1 MSPIKATFKPG
12 NRSVYV
18 LSGTSIL
25 EAAGRAGI
33 VITSPCGGQGTCG
46 KCRIQVIE
54 GNIPYTAIE
63 KRLLSKED
71 LLSDVRLACQSKITS
86 ACTIYIPST
95 SRESAQQILTKG
107 IQNKKEIKPS
117 VWKKYVELQ
126 KPTLASPQANL
137 NLIREA
143 VNTGFHAD
151 IYVIRSLSAIL
162 DEADYRVTCV
172 FSDGELISV
181 EKGDTTG
188 TDYGVAFD
196 IGTTTLVGT
205 LLDLNTGEEL
215 ALVSRTNPQVIY
227 GDDVIS
233 RINFTITDKEGLD
246 KLFYKISREIN
257 DMISQLSNE
266 AGINIYNI
274 YKVAIAGN
282 STMQHI
288 CLKISPKSLAKIPFN
303 LVVREPVEIKAKKIG
318 IDINPDALVY
328 VLPSIAGFV
337 GGDTVAC
344 ILATQLHK
352 KKELKLII
360 DIGTNGEIVL
370 GNNKKIIAA
379 STAAGPSFEGARIS
393 QGMRATIG
401 AIEKVIINDDVEYNV
416 IGNTAPFGICGTG
429 LIDGVAELLKAGVID
444 ETGRIV
450 SQSEYK
456 GNENIRR
463 RIIETEKG
471 NDFLLVDG
479 HAARSK
485 RPIFISQKDVREL
498 QLAKAAIAAGI
509 RILQKEL
516 NVTDKDISE
525 VYLAGAFGNFIRR
538 ANAKRIG
545 LIPNIASEKIAF
557 VGNASSSGAKLVL
570 LSYDIEKEAEHIST
584 QTHYIELSAR
594 SDFNEN
600 FMNEMMFPPLF
611 VKRMG

>member
-1 MSPIKATFKPG
+1 MSSIKITFKPG
-12 NRSVYV
+12 NRLVYV
-18 LSGTSIL
+18 LPGTSIL
-25 EAAGRAGI
+25 EAAGRVGI

-46 KCRIQVIE
+46 KCRVQVIE
-54 GNIPYTAIE
+54 GNIPPTSIE
-63 KRLLSKED
+63 KKLLSKED
-71 LLSDVRLACQSKITS
+71 ISSGVRLACQSKITS
-86 ACTIYIPST
+86 ACIIYIPST

-107 IQNKKEIKPS
+107 IQGKKEIKPS

-126 KPTLASPQANL
+126 KPTLENPKASL

-143 VNTGFHAD
+143 VKTSFHAD
-151 IYVIRSLSAIL
+151 IYIIRSLL
-162 DEADYRVTCV
+162 ETLNEADYKVTCV
-172 FSDGELISV
+172 FSDGELISI
-181 EKGDTTG
+181 EKGDTTKI
-188 TDYGVAFD
+188 DYGVAFD

-215 ALVSRTNPQVIY
+215 ALVSRTNPQIIY

-233 RINFTITDKEGLD
+233 RINFTITDKDGLD

-257 DMISQLSNE
+257 DIISELSNKS
-266 AGINIYNI
+266 GISIQNI

-288 CLKISPKSLAKIPFN
+288 CLRVTPKSLAKIPFN
-303 LVVREPVEIKAKKIG
+303 LVIREPVEIKAKKIG
-318 IDINPDALVY
+318 IDINPGALVY

-337 GGDTVAC
+337 GGDTIAC

-352 KKELKLII
+352 ENDLKLII

-401 AIEKVIINDDVEYNV
+401 AIEKVIINEDVEYNV

-456 GNENIRR
+456 GNDNIRR
-463 RIIETEKG
+463 RIIKTEKG

-479 HAARSK
+479 HAARSM

-509 RILQKEL
+509 KVLQKEL

-538 ANAKRIG
+538 TNAKRIG
-545 LIPNIASEKIAF
+545 LIPNIPSEKIAF

-570 LSYDIEKEAEHIST
+570 LSYDMEKEAEYIST

-600 FMNEMMFPPLF
+600 FMNEIMFSE
-611 VKRMG
+611 KK

>member
-1 MSPIKATFKPG
+1 MSSIKAAFKPE
-12 NRSVYV
+12 NCSVYV

-33 VITSPCGGQGTCG
+33 VITFPCGGQGTCG
-46 KCRIQVIE
+46 KCRVQIVE
-54 GNIPYTAIE
+54 GNIPPTSIE
-63 KRLLSKED
+63 EKTLSKD
-71 LLSDVRLACQSKITS
+71 DISNGIRLACQSKITS
-86 ACTIYIPST
+86 NCIIDIPPA

-107 IQNKKEIKPS
+107 IQSKKEIKPS
-117 VWKKYVELQ
+117 VWKKYVELK
-126 KPTLASPQANL
+126 KPTLDNPKANL

-143 VNTGFHAD
+143 VKTDFHAD
-151 IYVIRSLSAIL
+151 IYVIRNLSAIL
-162 DEADYRVTCV
+162 NEAKYKVTCV

-181 EKGDTTG
+181 EKGDTTKI
-188 TDYGVAFD
+188 DYGVAFD

-227 GDDVIS
+227 GDDIIS
-233 RINFTITDKEGLD
+233 RINFTITDKDGLD
-246 KLFYKISREIN
+246 KLFYKISRELN
-257 DMISQLSNE
+257 DMISELSNKS
-266 AGINIYNI
+266 GISIHNI

-288 CLKISPKSLAKIPFN
+288 CLRVTPKSLAKIPFN
-303 LVVREPVEIKAKKIG
+303 LVVRDPVEIKAKKIG
-318 IDINPDALVY
+318 IDINPGALVY

-352 KKELKLII
+352 EKNLKLII

-379 STAAGPSFEGARIS
+379 STAAGPSFEGARVS

-401 AIEKVIINDDVEYNV
+401 AIEKVIIDEDVEYNV

-471 NDFLLVDG
+471 NDFLLIDG

-509 RILQKEL
+509 KVLQKEL

-538 ANAKRIG
+538 TNAKRIG
-545 LIPNIASEKIAF
+545 LIPNIPSEKIAF

-570 LSYDIEKEAEHIST
+570 LSYDMEKEAEHVST
-584 QTHYIELSAR
+584 QTNYIELSAR

-600 FMNEMMFPPLF
+600 FMNEMMFT
-611 VKRMG
+611 GE

>member
-1 MSPIKATFKPG
+1 MSSIKAAFKPE
-12 NRSVYV
+12 NCSVYV

-33 VITSPCGGQGTCG
+33 VITFPCGGQGTCG
-46 KCRIQVIE
+46 KCRVQIVE
-54 GNIPYTAIE
+54 GNIPPTSIE
-63 KRLLSKED
+63 EKTLSKD
-71 LLSDVRLACQSKITS
+71 DISNGIRLACQSKITS
-86 ACTIYIPST
+86 NCIIDIPPA

-107 IQNKKEIKPS
+107 IQSKKEIKPS
-117 VWKKYVELQ
+117 VWKKYVELK
-126 KPTLASPQANL
+126 KPTLDNPKANL

-143 VNTGFHAD
+143 VKTDFHAD
-151 IYVIRSLSAIL
+151 IYVIRNLSAIL
-162 DEADYRVTCV
+162 NEAKYKVTCV

-181 EKGDTTG
+181 EKGDTTKI
-188 TDYGVAFD
+188 DYGVAFD

-227 GDDVIS
+227 GDDIIS
-233 RINFTITDKEGLD
+233 RINFTITDKDGLD
-246 KLFYKISREIN
+246 KLFYKISRELN
-257 DMISQLSNE
+257 DMISELSNKS
-266 AGINIYNI
+266 GISIHNI

-288 CLKISPKSLAKIPFN
+288 CLRVTPKSLAKIPFN
-303 LVVREPVEIKAKKIG
+303 LVVRDPVEIKAKKIG
-318 IDINPDALVY
+318 IDINPGALVY

-352 KKELKLII
+352 EKNLKLII

-401 AIEKVIINDDVEYNV
+401 AIEKVIIDEDVEYNV

-471 NDFLLVDG
+471 NDFLLIDG

-509 RILQKEL
+509 KVLQKEL

-538 ANAKRIG
+538 TNAKRIG
-545 LIPNIASEKIAF
+545 LIPNIPSEKIAF

-570 LSYDIEKEAEHIST
+570 LSYDMEKEAEHVST
-584 QTHYIELSAR
+584 QTNYIELSAR

-600 FMNEMMFPPLF
+600 FMNEMMFT
-611 VKRMG
+611 GE

>member
-1 MSPIKATFKPG
+1 LSSIKVTFRPG

-18 LSGTSIL
+18 LSDTSIL
-25 EAAGRAGI
+25 EAAGRVGI

-54 GNIPYTAIE
+54 GNIPPTSIE
-63 KRLLSKED
+63 KKILSKED
-71 LLSDVRLACQSKITS
+71 ISSGVRLACQSKITS
-86 ACTIYIPST
+86 ACIIYIPST

-107 IQNKKEIKPS
+107 IQGKKEIKPS

-126 KPTLASPQANL
+126 KPTLENPKASL

-143 VNTGFHAD
+143 VKTSFHAD
-151 IYVIRSLSAIL
+151 IYIIRSLL
-162 DEADYRVTCV
+162 ETLNEADYKVTCV
-172 FSDGELISV
+172 FSDGELISI
-181 EKGDTTG
+181 EKGDTTKI
-188 TDYGVAFD
+188 DYGVAFD

-215 ALVSRTNPQVIY
+215 ALVSRTNPQIIY

-233 RINFTITDKEGLD
+233 RINFTITDKDGLD

-257 DMISQLSNE
+257 DIISELSNKS
-266 AGINIYNI
+266 GISIQNI

-288 CLKISPKSLAKIPFN
+288 CLRVTPKSLAKIPFN
-303 LVVREPVEIKAKKIG
+303 LVIREPVEIKAKKIG
-318 IDINPDALVY
+318 IDINPGALVY

-337 GGDTVAC
+337 GGDTIAC

-352 KKELKLII
+352 ENDLKLII

-401 AIEKVIINDDVEYNV
+401 AIEKVIINEDVEYNV
-416 IGNTAPFGICGTG
+416 IGNTVPFGICGTG

-456 GNENIRR
+456 GNDNIRR

-479 HAARSK
+479 HAARSM

-509 RILQKEL
+509 KVLQKEL

-538 ANAKRIG
+538 TNAKRIG
-545 LIPNIASEKIAF
+545 LIPNIPSEKIAF

-570 LSYDIEKEAEHIST
+570 LSYDMEKEAEYIST

-600 FMNEMMFPPLF
+600 FMNEIMFSE
-611 VKRMG
+611 KK

>member
-1 MSPIKATFKPG
+1 LSSIKVTFKPG

-18 LSGTSIL
+18 LSDTSIL

-46 KCRIQVIE
+46 KCRIHIIE
-54 GNIPYTAIE
+54 ENISTNSIE
-63 KRLLSKED
+63 EKILSKED
-71 LLSDVRLACQSKITS
+71 ISSGIRLACQSKITS

-117 VWKKYVELQ
+117 VWKKYVELE
-126 KPTLASPQANL
+126 KPTLASPQADL

-143 VNTGFHAD
+143 VKTNFHAD
-151 IYVIRSLSAIL
+151 IYVIRSLSETLI
-162 DEADYRVTCV
+162 ESDYKITCV

-188 TDYGVAFD
+188 TNYGVAFD

-233 RINFTITDKEGLD
+233 RINFTITDKNGLD
-246 KLFYKISREIN
+246 RLFYKISKEVN
-257 DMISQLSNE
+257 DMILQLSNE
-266 AGINIYNI
+266 AGINIHNI

-288 CLKISPKSLAKIPFN
+288 CLRITPKSLAKIPFN
-303 LVVREPVEIKAKKIG
+303 LVVREPVEIKARKIG
-318 IDINPDALVY
+318 IDINSDALVY

-344 ILATQLHK
+344 ILSTQLHK
-352 KKELKLII
+352 KSDIKLII

-393 QGMRATIG
+393 QGMRATVG
-401 AIEKVIINDDVEYNV
+401 AIEKVIINEDVEYNV
-416 IGNTAPFGICGTG
+416 IGNAAPFGICGTG
-429 LIDGVAELLKAGVID
+429 LIDGVAELLKTGVID

-456 GNENIRR
+456 GSENIRR
-463 RIIETEKG
+463 RIIATEKG

-479 HAARSK
+479 RAARSK

-509 RILQKEL
+509 KVLQKEL
-516 NVTDKDISE
+516 DVTDKDISE

-538 ANAKRIG
+538 TNAKRIG
-545 LIPNIASEKIAF
+545 LIPNIPSEKISF

-570 LSYDIEKEAEHIST
+570 LSYDMEKEVEYIST
-584 QTHYIELSAR
+584 QTRYIELSAR

-600 FMNEMMFPPLF
+600 FMNEMMFSE
-611 VKRMG
+611 KK

>member
-1 MSPIKATFKPG
+1 MSSIKVTFKPG
-12 NRSVYV
+12 NRLVYV
-18 LSGTSIL
+18 LPGTSIL
-25 EAAGRAGI
+25 EAAGRVGI

-46 KCRIQVIE
+46 KCRVQVIE
-54 GNIPYTAIE
+54 GNIPPTSIE
-63 KRLLSKED
+63 KKLLSKED
-71 LLSDVRLACQSKITS
+71 ISSGVRLACQSKITS
-86 ACTIYIPST
+86 ACIIYIPST

-107 IQNKKEIKPS
+107 IQGKKEIKPS

-126 KPTLASPQANL
+126 KPTLENPKASL

-143 VNTGFHAD
+143 VKTSFHAD
-151 IYVIRSLSAIL
+151 IYIIRSLL
-162 DEADYRVTCV
+162 ETLNEADYKVTCV
-172 FSDGELISV
+172 FSDGELISI
-181 EKGDTTG
+181 EKGDTTKI
-188 TDYGVAFD
+188 DYGVAFD

-215 ALVSRTNPQVIY
+215 ALVSRTNPQIIY

-233 RINFTITDKEGLD
+233 RINFTITDKDGLD

-257 DMISQLSNE
+257 DIISELSNKS
-266 AGINIYNI
+266 GISIQNI

-288 CLKISPKSLAKIPFN
+288 CLRVTPKSLAKIPFN
-303 LVVREPVEIKAKKIG
+303 LVIREPVEIKAKKIG
-318 IDINPDALVY
+318 IDINPGALVY

-337 GGDTVAC
+337 GGDTIAC

-352 KKELKLII
+352 ENDLKLII

-401 AIEKVIINDDVEYNV
+401 AIEKVIINEDVEYNV
-416 IGNTAPFGICGTG
+416 IGNTVPFGICGTG

-456 GNENIRR
+456 GNDNIRR

-479 HAARSK
+479 HAARSM

-509 RILQKEL
+509 KVLQKEL

-538 ANAKRIG
+538 TNAKRIG
-545 LIPNIASEKIAF
+545 LIPNIPSEKIAF

-570 LSYDIEKEAEHIST
+570 LSYDMEKEAEYIST

-600 FMNEMMFPPLF
+600 FMNEIMFSE
-611 VKRMG
+611 KK

>member
-1 MSPIKATFKPG
+1 LSSIKVTFKPG
-12 NRSVYV
+12 NRLVYV
-18 LSGTSIL
+18 LPGTSIL
-25 EAAGRAGI
+25 EAAGRVGI

-46 KCRIQVIE
+46 KCRVQVIE
-54 GNIPYTAIE
+54 GNIPPTSIE
-63 KRLLSKED
+63 KKLLSKED
-71 LLSDVRLACQSKITS
+71 ISSGVRLACQSKITS
-86 ACTIYIPST
+86 ACIIYIPST

-107 IQNKKEIKPS
+107 IQGKKEIKPS

-126 KPTLASPQANL
+126 KPTLENPKASL

-143 VNTGFHAD
+143 VKTSFHAD
-151 IYVIRSLSAIL
+151 IYIIRSLL
-162 DEADYRVTCV
+162 ETLNEADYKVTCV
-172 FSDGELISV
+172 FSDGELISI
-181 EKGDTTG
+181 EKGDTTKI
-188 TDYGVAFD
+188 DYGVAFD

-215 ALVSRTNPQVIY
+215 ALVSRTNPQIIY

-233 RINFTITDKEGLD
+233 RINFTITDKDGLD

-257 DMISQLSNE
+257 DIISELSNKS
-266 AGINIYNI
+266 GISIQNI

-288 CLKISPKSLAKIPFN
+288 CLRVTPKSLAKIPFN
-303 LVVREPVEIKAKKIG
+303 LVIREPVEIKAKKIG
-318 IDINPDALVY
+318 IDINPGALVY

-337 GGDTVAC
+337 GGDTIAC

-352 KKELKLII
+352 ENDLKLII

-401 AIEKVIINDDVEYNV
+401 AIEKVIINEDVEYNV
-416 IGNTAPFGICGTG
+416 IGNTVPFGICGTG

-456 GNENIRR
+456 GNDNIRR

-479 HAARSK
+479 HAARSM

-509 RILQKEL
+509 KVLQKEL

-538 ANAKRIG
+538 TNAKRIG
-545 LIPNIASEKIAF
+545 LIPNIPSEKIAF

-570 LSYDIEKEAEHIST
+570 LSYDMEKEAEYIST

-600 FMNEMMFPPLF
+600 FMNEIMFSE
-611 VKRMG
+611 KK

>member
-1 MSPIKATFKPG
+1 MSSIKVTFKPG

-18 LSGTSIL
+18 LPGTSIL
-25 EAAGRAGI
+25 EAAGRVGI

-54 GNIPYTAIE
+54 GNIPPTSIE
-63 KRLLSKED
+63 KKILSKED
-71 LLSDVRLACQSKITS
+71 ISSGVRLACQSKITS
-86 ACTIYIPST
+86 ACIIYIPST

-107 IQNKKEIKPS
+107 IQGKKEIKPS

-126 KPTLASPQANL
+126 KPTLENPKASL

-143 VNTGFHAD
+143 VKTSFHAD
-151 IYVIRSLSAIL
+151 IYIIRSLL
-162 DEADYRVTCV
+162 ETLNEADYKVTCV
-172 FSDGELISV
+172 FSDGELISI
-181 EKGDTTG
+181 EKGDTTKI
-188 TDYGVAFD
+188 DYGVAFD

-215 ALVSRTNPQVIY
+215 ALVSRTNPQIIY

-233 RINFTITDKEGLD
+233 RINFTITDKDGLD

-257 DMISQLSNE
+257 DIISELSNKS
-266 AGINIYNI
+266 GISIRNI

-288 CLKISPKSLAKIPFN
+288 CLRVTPKSLAKIPFN
-303 LVVREPVEIKAKKIG
+303 LVIREPVEIKAKKIG
-318 IDINPDALVY
+318 IDINPGALVY

-337 GGDTVAC
+337 GGDTIAC

-352 KKELKLII
+352 ENDLKLII

-401 AIEKVIINDDVEYNV
+401 AIEKVIINEDVEYNV
-416 IGNTAPFGICGTG
+416 IGNTVPFGICGTG

-456 GNENIRR
+456 GNDNIRR

-509 RILQKEL
+509 KVLQKEL

-538 ANAKRIG
+538 TNAKRIG
-545 LIPNIASEKIAF
+545 LIPNIPSEKIAF

-570 LSYDIEKEAEHIST
+570 LSYDMEKEAKYIST

-600 FMNEMMFPPLF
+600 FMNEMMFSE
-611 VKRMG
+611 KK